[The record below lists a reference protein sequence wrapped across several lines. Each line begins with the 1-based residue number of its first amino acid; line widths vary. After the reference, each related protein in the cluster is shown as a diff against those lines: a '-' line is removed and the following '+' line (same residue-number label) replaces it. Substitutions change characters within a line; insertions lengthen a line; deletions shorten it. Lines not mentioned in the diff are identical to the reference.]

1 MEANLLA
8 AEPLALG
15 LGELERGGG
24 DQQPEADAREEHGK
38 QAAVELTPLVGV
50 LIHPVSISLVVVVTQ
65 LLWVALL
72 VYAAY
77 WAAVQL
83 SL

>member
-1 MEANLLA
+1 MEANLLT

-15 LGELERGGG
+15 LGELQHG
-24 DQQPEADAREEHGK
+24 DGDTQPEADAREEHGK
-38 QAAVELTPLVGV
+38 QAEVELSPLVGV
-50 LIHPVSISLVVVVTQ
+50 LSHPVSISLVVVVQ
-65 LLWVALL
+65 LLWAALL